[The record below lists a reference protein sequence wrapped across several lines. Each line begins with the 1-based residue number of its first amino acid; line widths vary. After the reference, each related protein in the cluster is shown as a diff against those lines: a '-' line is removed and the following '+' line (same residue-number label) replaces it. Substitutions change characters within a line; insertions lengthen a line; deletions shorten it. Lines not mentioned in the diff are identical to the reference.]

1 MLAMTPEKTG
11 YLDVIGPQIGIESS
25 AYEYVLTKG
34 ITPSEDFM
42 LGGGQTYTFSDPFKS
57 SLSVRI

>member
-1 MLAMTPEKTG
+1 MFAMTPEKTG

-25 AYEYVLTKG
+25 TYEYVATEG

-42 LGGGQTYTFSDPFKS
+42 LGGGSDIH
-57 SLSVRI
+57 VQ

>member
-1 MLAMTPEKTG
+1 MTPEKTG

-25 AYEYVLTKG
+25 TYEYVATEG

-42 LGGGQTYTFSDPFKS
+42 LGGVRHTR
-57 SLSVRI
+57 SVTRSNRR